1 MNDEVYLTFCDL
13 MLTSISYF
21 LVLLAF
27 YFKAELRK
35 KATNFM
41 GVSKETNRSEEDSI
55 STPQPG
61 EKMAAFYERSKTY
74 WAQKAMET
82 SQGEGNRGKELRRD
96 GFAVSVFEG
105 ENVEQVFFDCSESFK
120 SF

>member
-1 MNDEVYLTFCDL
+1 
-13 MLTSISYF
+13 
-21 LVLLAF
+21 
-27 YFKAELRK
+27 
-35 KATNFM
+35 M

-61 EKMAAFYERSKTY
+61 EKMATFYERSKTY

-96 GFAVSVFEG
+96 GFAVSISERRMLSRFS
-105 ENVEQVFFDCSESFK
+105 SESFQVFLTSFDLLSSFEK
-120 SF
+120 SACGEEVQ